1 MDGDNSLSPNPVA
14 DELAIRNLIA
24 RLSLNADMGSVE
36 EYLASFASDA
46 VWNLPGNASHGIDE
60 IRAGL
65 LNRRASGAV
74 GPGTNGR
81 HMVSS
86 IDVVMDGDRAT
97 ARSYFQ
103 FVTNTNTAPVL
114 ALVGA
119 YADEFVRTAAGW
131 RLQRRDITF
140 G

>member
-1 MDGDNSLSPNPVA
+1 MSAPDTHTQAVA
-14 DELAIRNLIA
+14 DELAIRNLIG
-24 RLSLNADMGSVE
+24 RLSLNADMGTID
-36 EYLASFASDA
+36 EYLASFADDA
-46 VWNLPGNASHGIDE
+46 VWNLPGSVSHGIAA
-60 IRAGL
+60 IREGL
-65 LNRRASGAV
+65 LARRASGAV
-74 GPGTNGR
+74 GPGSNGR

-103 FVTNTNTAPVL
+103 FVTNTKTAPTL

-119 YADEFVRTAAGW
+119 YADGFIRTASGW
-131 RLQRRDITF
+131 KLQRRDITI